1 MAPRVV
7 IALQFVDARYIL
19 SCKIGTGAM
28 TETLTKE
35 LAVTKA
41 LELSFWK
48 APSDAEILV
57 GGITNFNVKVT
68 DEGHTYVVRL
78 GHDITEHGVMRF
90 NELSAC
96 RAAHAAGIGPAVRY
110 YEEGALVQDYIDAVP
125 LSAGEIQDRHTLAS
139 IAQVLIQ
146 VHTEASR
153 LIRGPVLA
161 FWVFHIL
168 RDYAETLRLMDSA
181 HVGKLNDLMQRA
193 ERLESAVGPVELALC
208 HNDLLPANI
217 LSEKGRIWL
226 VDWEY
231 AGMNSPLFDLG
242 GLATNANLS
251 EELQKFLLEVYYDA
265 PVSDDL
271 WARYNAMKCASLLRE
286 SMWSMVSEQTSQIQ
300 FDYAS
305 YTAENLLQFEQ
316 AYAELAL
323 R

>member
-1 MAPRVV
+1 
-7 IALQFVDARYIL
+7 
-19 SCKIGTGAM
+19 M

-41 LELSFWK
+41 LELPFWK
-48 APSDAEILV
+48 APSNAEILV
-57 GGITNFNVKVT
+57 GGITNFNVKIT
-68 DEGHTYVVRL
+68 DEGRTYVVRL
-78 GHDITEHGVMRF
+78 GEDIIEHGVMRF

-110 YEEGALVQDYIDAVP
+110 YEKGALVQDYIDAVA
-125 LSAGEIQDRHTLAS
+125 LSAADIQDRHTLTS
-139 IAQVLIQ
+139 IAQVLTR

-168 RDYAETLRLMDSA
+168 RDYAETLQLMDSR
-181 HVGKLNDLMQRA
+181 HVAKLNDLMRQA
-193 ERLESAVGPVELALC
+193 EKLEAAVGPVELALC

-217 LSEKGRIWL
+217 LNENGRLWL

-251 EELQKFLLEVYYDA
+251 EELQRLLLETYYEA
-265 PVSDDL
+265 PVTDDL
-271 WARYNAMKCASLLRE
+271 WARYSAMKCASLLRE

-316 AYAELAL
+316 AYAELEL
-323 R
+323 G